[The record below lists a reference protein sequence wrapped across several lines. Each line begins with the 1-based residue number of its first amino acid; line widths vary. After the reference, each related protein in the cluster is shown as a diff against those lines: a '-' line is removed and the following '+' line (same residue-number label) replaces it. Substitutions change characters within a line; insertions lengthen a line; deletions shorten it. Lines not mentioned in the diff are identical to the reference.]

1 LIGITPAVLPEK
13 KRKKNHRAENNLLHY
28 TRKESAF
35 EQLEANTGIVYAG
48 T

>member
-1 LIGITPAVLPEK
+1 LIGRTPAVLPE
-13 KRKKNHRAENNLLHY
+13 KKNHRAENNLLHY